1 MEKNIQNV
9 SPRFRIDYKIWFH
22 EVRKLSFEFVNRHY
36 DEIQKLNKDT
46 LKEYSIRN
54 SLFTDL
60 GQLQHEFKD
69 GIEVV
74 NFNLKHV
81 NSMILSFENTKK
93 RFFFNESIILKE
105 TKGVN

>member
-1 MEKNIQNV
+1 MRKNIQNV

-22 EVRKLSFEFVNRHY
+22 KVRKLSFEFVNRHY

-60 GQLQHEFKD
+60 GQLQHGFKD

-74 NFNLKHV
+74 NFNLKDV
-81 NSMILSFENTKK
+81 NSMIFSLERTKK
-93 RFFFNESIILKE
+93 LLFNESMILKE